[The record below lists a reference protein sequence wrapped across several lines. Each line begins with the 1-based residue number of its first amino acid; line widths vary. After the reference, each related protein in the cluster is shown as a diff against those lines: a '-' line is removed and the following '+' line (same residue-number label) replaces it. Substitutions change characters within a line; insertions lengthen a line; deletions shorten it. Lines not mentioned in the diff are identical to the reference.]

1 MPRNTTGG
9 KNFKKFKTGAEGF
22 RAKAAREEADD
33 MLDLIRKVDR
43 YGKDGLAPDDREA
56 LLYMFVGRVTK
67 RFGHGRMEV
76 MCHDGISRQCRIR
89 GLLRKRG
96 QVFID
101 IDHLVVVSTR
111 EAVESDSDD
120 ETGVKSSNAS
130 GGATA
135 DIIGLFNEKQS
146 AILRKTTVNPSL
158 FVNAKGLPEEEDLFD
173 RSELTKGEELNES
186 DSEAAD
192 GLTKK
197 PAGRADRAK
206 AATAKKATDEV
217 DIDDI

>member
-1 MPRNTTGG
+1 
-9 KNFKKFKTGAEGF
+9 
-22 RAKAAREEADD
+22 